1 MPPRSRTRRRRSN
14 ADTAESTNVK
24 IQEQLAVIRN
34 AFGSETHCKNL
45 YNYWKNGTR
54 ADDEAKQGHA
64 AWHKLS
70 KLRSRHNRLVQEE
83 ETAAARL
90 VHEEE
95 ERRRREEEERNRAE
109 EAARVDREDTSRLAQ
124 EEEVDSD

>member
-1 MPPRSRTRRRRSN
+1 MPPRSRTRRQRSN

-24 IQEQLAVIRN
+24 IQEQLAVIRNGN

-64 AWHKLS
+64 AWK
-70 KLRSRHNRLVQEE
+70 NY
-83 ETAAARL
+83 
-90 VHEEE
+90 
-95 ERRRREEEERNRAE
+95 
-109 EAARVDREDTSRLAQ
+109 
-124 EEEVDSD
+124 